1 MEELRQKAII
11 NGTVRYVDEEELGY
25 LKRYFGFWEKVYIF
39 NSPGFYGVTELAD
52 LIKIKTNTVY
62 QRNRRNPDRYPLEEL
77 GGKKGV
83 FIDTLFKYWFK

>member
-1 MEELRQKAII
+1 MRQEKQKVII
-11 NGTVRYVDEEELGY
+11 NGTTMYLTKGELEYVKRFYGY
-25 LKRYFGFWEKVYIF
+25 WEKVYIF
-39 NSPGFYGVTELAD
+39 NSPGFYNVTELAD